1 MLTAHHPRL
10 LALAVAAAAV
20 LPVLVAPPATAEEA
34 PSPAAPA
41 APAHPEAPA
50 PGDTIVGELVQGYA
64 DPFPSALGSRD
75 HASEERTETG
85 QDHADGLI
93 SWIRTDLGDAI
104 RVPTEDVEDI
114 ATGSTVEVTVGETV
128 EDEVAAADLAPA
140 QQVLDAEVLA
150 APAEDT
156 APAAGTVN
164 HPVTV
169 VMLQPSG
176 SAQDGTT
183 LAAVR
188 AAVDGAV
195 ADFWAQQTEGAV
207 RLGTVAGFDWTTESA
222 LGCEDPFALWEE
234 AATRAGW
241 AGGAGEHLLVYVPA
255 GSPGCSYG
263 LGTIGGGPG
272 SGGLSY
278 VQATELSVLAHE
290 IGHNLGLGH
299 ASELVCDGTLES
311 GTCAVA
317 EYADYYDVMGISW
330 GPVGSLNAP
339 HAARLGALPTGS
351 APTMVAGAPPA
362 QFTLSPVGARSGSRA
377 VRLVDAD
384 GESYW
389 LEYRTPT
396 GRDSWLGTS
405 ANWLGLQRGVQVRLT
420 TEGDDTSLLLDGTPS
435 PVDGW
440 GEDVRVVL
448 PGAAPVS
455 VGDERFAVTVLA
467 TGSTSA
473 RVQVVSARTG
483 HPIDAAYERLGG
495 ATTLGKPT
503 SDHVC
508 GLRDG
513 GCRRTYAG
521 GAIYWS
527 LRTGAHVVRGAILQR
542 WLQLGGHAGA
552 LGYPTGD
559 DVAVPGGY
567 KTDFAGGS
575 IYWSSATGARV
586 VRGAILRRYVAAG
599 GPKVLGFP
607 VADEGRTSDG
617 TGALVR
623 LQRGVVYWS
632 PSTGAHVVRGAILDR
647 WRSLGAHT
655 GSLGYPV
662 SGPTPLGDGTGVE
675 SRFQGGRIVART
687 DGRVEV
693 LTG

>member
-1 MLTAHHPRL
+1 
-10 LALAVAAAAV
+10 
-20 LPVLVAPPATAEEA
+20 
-34 PSPAAPA
+34 
-41 APAHPEAPA
+41 
-50 PGDTIVGELVQGYA
+50 
-64 DPFPSALGSRD
+64 
-75 HASEERTETG
+75 
-85 QDHADGLI
+85 
-93 SWIRTDLGDAI
+93 
-104 RVPTEDVEDI
+104 
-114 ATGSTVEVTVGETV
+114 
-128 EDEVAAADLAPA
+128 
-140 QQVLDAEVLA
+140 
-150 APAEDT
+150 
-156 APAAGTVN
+156 
-164 HPVTV
+164 
-169 VMLQPSG
+169 
-176 SAQDGTT
+176 
-183 LAAVR
+183 
-188 AAVDGAV
+188 
-195 ADFWAQQTEGAV
+195 
-207 RLGTVAGFDWTTESA
+207 
-222 LGCEDPFALWEE
+222 
-234 AATRAGW
+234 
-241 AGGAGEHLLVYVPA
+241 
-255 GSPGCSYG
+255 
-263 LGTIGGGPG
+263 
-272 SGGLSY
+272 
-278 VQATELSVLAHE
+278 
-290 IGHNLGLGH
+290 
-299 ASELVCDGTLES
+299 
-311 GTCAVA
+311 
-317 EYADYYDVMGISW
+317 
-330 GPVGSLNAP
+330 
-339 HAARLGALPTGS
+339 
-351 APTMVAGAPPA
+351 
-362 QFTLSPVGARSGSRA
+362 
-377 VRLVDAD
+377 LVDAD

-467 TGSTSA
+467 AGSTSA

-559 DVAVPGGY
+559 DVAVPGGF